1 MRNFGDTFRGVK
13 RLLLSAVGF
22 AAICA
27 LTWFALVSATQIN
40 AQSKTPE
47 TPAIAPEFKFD
58 VVSIE
63 PSKSGDNKIHMS
75 GPHHDFTVKNFTL
88 LMLIEQAY
96 GIMNAERIS
105 GNPNPLYSER
115 YDVDAKM
122 EASAVDAYQKL
133 SSYQQS
139 RVHQRMLQSLM
150 ADRFK
155 LKVHRETHELP
166 AYTLVIGENGPKFQ
180 EAKPGDTYEFG
191 GAGTMVMAGGSP
203 MPVMKYQALPIAE
216 LASLLEEELGFPVL
230 DKTGLTGTYTGT
242 YNFSLT
248 LPLPST
254 DESQVPSRSKPNG
267 KLAPPQPD
275 SQGGA
280 LIAAIQQQLGL
291 KVESGKGPVDVVMID
306 HVERPSGN

>member
-1 MRNFGDTFRGVK
+1 
-13 RLLLSAVGF
+13 L

-27 LTWFALVSATQIN
+27 LTWLGLVSATQIN
-40 AQSKTPE
+40 AQLKTPE
-47 TPAIAPEFKFD
+47 TPAIAPGFKFD

-96 GIMNAERIS
+96 GIMNAERIA

-115 YDVDAKM
+115 FDIDAKM
-122 EASAVDAYQKL
+122 EASAVDTYQKL

-139 RVHQRMLQSLM
+139 RVHERMLQTLM

-166 AYTLVIGENGPKFQ
+166 AYTLVIAENGPKFQ

-191 GAGTMVMAGGSP
+191 GAGTMVIGGGTP
-203 MPVMKYQALPIAE
+203 MPVMKYQGLPIAE
-216 LASLLEEELGFPVL
+216 LAGLLEEELGFPVL
-230 DKTGLTGTYTGT
+230 DKTGLTGTY
-242 YNFSLT
+242 NFSLT
-248 LPLPST
+248 LPLPSS
-254 DESQVPSRSKPNG
+254 DELQSPSRSSPDG
-267 KLAPPQPD
+267 KLAPPQPN
-275 SQGGA
+275 SQGRA

-291 KVESGKGPVDVVMID
+291 KVESGKGPVEVVVID